1 VAFALPPS
9 RRIDSADH
17 TATVTPELVVYA
29 EGKSGTFPSKLAGD
43 ALVITSVMTR
53 FGRGVTV
60 KTKAAPAVPEE
71 PVTIPVTYVHTNLVA
86 ADWRALA
93 GEGRASE
100 FIGYWML
107 VE

>member
-1 VAFALPPS
+1 VG
-9 RRIDSADH
+9 
-17 TATVTPELVVYA
+17 E
-29 EGKSGTFPSKLAGD
+29 
-43 ALVITSVMTR
+43 
-53 FGRGVTV
+53 
-60 KTKAAPAVPEE
+60 AAPAVPEE